1 MSAGRALGRGNLA
14 ARSAASSRKSRAAT
28 AGARLLGSSLPSVRS
43 GGACGRGRPHVLV
56 RHLVHVLAP
65 VGDRGHLLGSTRL
78 PGTPLG
84 RAEHLS
90 PTKTE
95 VSDKDAV
102 CGYSGAVCGVLQP
115 FRPTRRPRYT
125 LAAGYCGLHAAV
137 VSFRTRR
144 AGQPVCKDGGLEVTE
159 LLLSKPLAYPAHGRE
174 ISAGTPI
181 AAIVGDERH

>member
-125 LAAGYCGLHAAV
+125 LAAGYCGLKGRRRFISHTASRAARMQRWRPG
-137 VSFRTRR
+137 SYR
-144 AGQPVCKDGGLEVTE
+144 VTA
-159 LLLSKPLAYPAHGRE
+159 LQAPCVPSPRPR
-174 ISAGTPI
+174 
-181 AAIVGDERH
+181 D